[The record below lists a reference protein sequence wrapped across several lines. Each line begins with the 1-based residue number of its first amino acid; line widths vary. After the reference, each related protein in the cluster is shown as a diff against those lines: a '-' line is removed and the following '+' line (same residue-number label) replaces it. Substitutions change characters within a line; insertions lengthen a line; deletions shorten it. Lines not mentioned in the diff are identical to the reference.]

1 MKQTLLVAIASAA
14 IGAAT
19 ATVLHEDTPLPARG
33 APRVDAGRLELAF
46 VRALEQVGLGER
58 ARVAERPAADRP
70 SHAPEA
76 ALRSSAV
83 SGEEGGAPRPTA
95 PRMLPAPNQRELQA
109 VLSFEK
115 DERTRRTWMFR
126 SERDVIA
133 WLGAPDWASV
143 SDGGEQWGYNLEGG
157 GGLYLEFH
165 RGRLLRI
172 TR

>member
-19 ATVLHEDTPLPARG
+19 ATMLHEDTPLPARG
-33 APRVDAGRLELAF
+33 APRVDAVRLELAF
-46 VRALEQVGLGER
+46 EQALEQAGLGEGH
-58 ARVAERPAADRP
+58 RVAEKPSAERP
-70 SHAPEA
+70 SHAPDA
-76 ALRSSAV
+76 ALRRPAAPV
-83 SGEEGGAPRPTA
+83 EKEGAAGPSA

-126 SERDVIA
+126 PERDVIA
-133 WLGAPDWASV
+133 WLGAPDWANV
-143 SDGGEQWGYNLEGG
+143 SDGGEQWGYNLEEGG
-157 GGLYLEFH
+157 ELLLQFH